1 VVLILATPLANI
13 IGSSMTTRFLIS
25 LVAQTVNYIGF
36 AVGITALSLAYRE
49 LTA

>member
-1 VVLILATPLANI
+1 LV
-13 IGSSMTTRFLIS
+13 S

-36 AVGITALSLAYRE
+36 AAGITALSLAYRQ